1 MAIHNAN
8 WRIGVLRV
16 KMAYSFT
23 HAVAL
28 WHTYKGQLS
37 EWVVTGAE
45 QGTAS
50 LPLTVSRII
59 RSWLAFVQVSLWGGI
74 AFDVAEHRVRPLL
87 LTPLIVMGVFN
98 AYIELPLFLRAV
110 GVAGDARRR
119 ASRRA
124 AALTRRAPVLLKS
137 LPAAAP
143 VTGTILDLT
152 HKGRVVVHLLAP
164 SRGTTRHRELTSETA
179 DSAVNGSDVSVGASD
194 FGSRSTE
201 SWHAHSPSLAEP
213 PHGQ

>member
-1 MAIHNAN
+1 METYPTWPNLAAMMFARARE
-8 WRIGVLRV
+8 WPDKPMLR
-16 KMAYSFT
+16 AHRGASWQSITWGEF
-23 HAVAL
+23 ARRAASVAR
-28 WHTYKGQLS
+28 H
-37 EWVVTGAE
+37 
-45 QGTAS
+45 
-50 LPLTVSRII
+50 
-59 RSWLAFVQVSLWGGI
+59 
-74 AFDVAEHRVRPLL
+74 
-87 LTPLIVMGVFN
+87 
-98 AYIELPLFLRAV
+98 LRAV

-124 AALTRRAPVLLKS
+124 AALTRPAPVLLKS
-137 LPAAAP
+137 RPAAAP

-201 SWHAHSPSLAEP
+201 SWHTHSPSLAEP